1 MENRKQQLKH
11 QPLLQPEV
19 GLASSVLE
27 TIQKATDEEY
37 QEALEREASRSL
49 VEIEPGFLDSEP
61 ENSRNSVTI
70 LLSPREDF
78 FDTDDAMPEGSHENS
93 KDVLIE
99 EMQRRLDDCLKSARR
114 AQDEANKNTDT
125 ELKDTKDSFEYDS
138 KEADDE
144 SDMEDSIAE
153 TSDNINEQISHEEG
167 DSITDK
173 SIKSKLQDTD
183 PKMYL
188 PVNEK
193 GSTNKE
199 LSNFD
204 LNPEGDQNKDVTI
217 IPQPTNEKDV
227 TIQYLQ
233 NLSDSLLQQ
242 ENKLKA
248 KTISSEDETNFKD
261 NENQDYEPSNDL
273 KNEDKSASSELDP
286 TETEENQTSEDD
298 DPISNETNFK
308 NYKKNNDPEST
319 KYTYDKIDNDNDDL
333 NSDTTLPKDSETN
346 EMSSQASNSKYNAIV
361 APLSDKLKGPT
372 LKDTFSLF
380 KTPIQIPSLEEIRQ
394 GISEIIDAGQKESE
408 DYQTEFDPLNES
420 SNHDLKYRLDTKP
433 EFKQAK
439 PRLEANDFLQSMTRK
454 HEDVKEKLQALHLD
468 FNDRLASMYKRLNE
482 QKLQSVNT
490 PTFKAKDNKLALP
503 KSASKKEKFNPNLNS
518 NKLAKLDNNFL
529 SQPQTLQDT
538 FMKKKPTP
546 KSNSISSKNL
556 LRNYNI
562 KPKTSTVP
570 LIEREHFNKNPN
582 LSERHK
588 IATNKQKTFKPIS
601 KVKISFTTP
610 KPLLASGPKITKED
624 PIKMPSRLSEKDRT
638 ADINNLKDIS
648 KSLRSRFQPLGD
660 SDHAPSELIET
671 KQLNEDSTNSQF
683 GPMSVNNR
691 PRLNNKQADSEIAPL
706 KGTQE
711 ISTNSIPKKTE
722 SPLISNLREAVKA
735 KLQNIT
741 NTHTKMSKN
750 PVKSTNLRED
760 DAMVSPSIV
769 KTSVL
774 NNPLIENTSYKCDTL
789 GKRSSKVKDK
799 QCAARVVD
807 GKSVVCVCN
816 DTYCDT
822 ITRDVP
828 DKGSYVS
835 YTSSK
840 GGSRFKKKIGKLLS
854 KRSKKSKYEYELDS
868 GTKYQTIEGFGTA
881 ATGSAGYNL
890 NTLPA
895 ATQDNLIRSYFSE
908 EGLEYNM
915 LRVPIGGSD
924 FSLIEHAY
932 NDLPVDD
939 CRLTNYSLTCEDLNY
954 KIPAIKKMMDVAKSP
969 IHIVASTWSP
979 PKWMK
984 YFNERSPNCGF
995 LKTEYFQTYADY
1007 HLKFLD
1013 EYASRRIPVWAIT
1026 TTNEPSIASTNIPTT
1041 TCLGWT
1047 DNQIGKWIVEN
1058 LGPTIRN
1065 SCHNDTKI
1073 LALDD
1078 HRFTIDTDFYDI
1090 IKAHPKVLDYIDGL
1104 ALHWYYDKDVPVQT
1118 LQKFQQNYPNLI
1130 TMSTEA
1136 CEGYQSYAKNKV
1148 DLGSWERAE
1157 NYIKDILQNL
1167 NNNVVGW
1174 LDWNFCLDTN
1184 GGPNCMNNFVDSPI
1198 IVDSKK
1204 NEFVKQPMFYAMGHF
1219 SKFIPRGSRRIA
1231 VQANCSP
1238 KCIDEAAFL
1247 TPRNTIVFVVYNDSS
1262 TATKITVKFGDREIP
1277 LNLDAKSITTV
1288 EFNNE
1293 DCKCKSNT
1301 TAITVHASSKPVHLK
1316 VKAPRISIQ
1325 I

>member
-1 MENRKQQLKH
+1 M
-11 QPLLQPEV
+11 
-19 GLASSVLE
+19 E

-61 ENSRNSVTI
+61 DNSRNSVTI

-78 FDTDDAMPEGSHENS
+78 FDTDDTMPEASHVHETRCIHTPLGRSSSSNNDLGPRMSKQKLYLKQKPLRISSKSLFDMDNSASNVKETFAVNNNDLSTKLRINPLLLNNLPIKTVNDPISKTNSGYELRKIIPERSNVLKNNELDSPKLRLAALKSRLRDLVEMRNINRMNNIPVPSRQNNLDIFRNKGETGKLLPFDTNSPLDPLFDNASPALKNILKLKDVELLPPNELFRKHPSDKKLKLSDLNVAASENNVKISDINEDAIDTRKNNNSEEKVQKEPTEQEEKSTKNASVKSDEIHCSEKENS

-114 AQDEANKNTDT
+114 AHDEANKNTDT
-125 ELKDTKDSFEYDS
+125 DLKDTKDSFEYDS

-144 SDMEDSIAE
+144 SDIEDSIAE

-167 DSITDK
+167 DSITDKEDSLSLLQSTDGSNDEHDSLTEPGNDGIATFKNDILRKLENIKK

-217 IPQPTNEKDV
+217 IPQLTNEKDV
-227 TIQYLQ
+227 TIQDLQ

-248 KTISSEDETNFKD
+248 KTISIEDETNFKD
-261 NENQDYEPSNDL
+261 NENQDYEPANDL
-273 KNEDKSASSELDP
+273 TNEDKSASSELDP

-298 DPISNETNFK
+298 DPISNETNFN
-308 NYKKNNDPEST
+308 NYKENNDPESS

-361 APLSDKLKGPT
+361 APLSDKLISPT
-372 LKDTFSLF
+372 LQDTFSLF

-408 DYQTEFDPLNES
+408 DFQTEFDPLNES
-420 SNHDLKYRLDTKP
+420 SNRNSVLSNPLQWSLPKSNYLGKPLTDRYLRPFQITRYNDGGNKNLLDTASLNPLITEPFGYPSTLSSYPLASDRSNKIIKASDATNIPSLDDITRFFQSQNHLKSPNSNLPKTNLLKTPHKINSLADDLKYRSDTKP

-482 QKLQSVNT
+482 QKLQSVNN
-490 PTFKAKDNKLALP
+490 PTFKAKNNKLALP

-546 KSNSISSKNL
+546 KSNSISSKNF

-570 LIEREHFNKNPN
+570 LIEREHFYKNPN

-588 IATNKQKTFKPIS
+588 IAINKQKTFKPIS

-610 KPLLASGPKITKED
+610 KPLLASGLKLPKEN

-638 ADINNLKDIS
+638 ANINNNLKDIS
-648 KSLRSRFQPLGD
+648 KALRSGFQPLGD
-660 SDHAPSELIET
+660 LNHAPSELIET

-706 KGTQE
+706 KETQE

-722 SPLISNLREAVKA
+722 SPIISNLREALKA
-735 KLQNIT
+735 RLQNIT

-774 NNPLIENTSYKCDTL
+774 NNPLIENTSYKCTMIC
-789 GKRSSKVKDK
+789 SK
-799 QCAARVVD
+799 
-807 GKSVVCVCN
+807 
-816 DTYCDT
+816 
-822 ITRDVP
+822 
-828 DKGSYVS
+828 
-835 YTSSK
+835 
-840 GGSRFKKKIGKLLS
+840 
-854 KRSKKSKYEYELDS
+854 DS
-868 GTKYQTIEGFGTA
+868 
-881 ATGSAGYNL
+881 
-890 NTLPA
+890 
-895 ATQDNLIRSYFSE
+895 
-908 EGLEYNM
+908 
-915 LRVPIGGSD
+915 
-924 FSLIEHAY
+924 
-932 NDLPVDD
+932 
-939 CRLTNYSLTCEDLNY
+939 
-954 KIPAIKKMMDVAKSP
+954 
-969 IHIVASTWSP
+969 
-979 PKWMK
+979 
-984 YFNERSPNCGF
+984 
-995 LKTEYFQTYADY
+995 
-1007 HLKFLD
+1007 
-1013 EYASRRIPVWAIT
+1013 
-1026 TTNEPSIASTNIPTT
+1026 
-1041 TCLGWT
+1041 
-1047 DNQIGKWIVEN
+1047 
-1058 LGPTIRN
+1058 
-1065 SCHNDTKI
+1065 
-1073 LALDD
+1073 
-1078 HRFTIDTDFYDI
+1078 
-1090 IKAHPKVLDYIDGL
+1090 
-1104 ALHWYYDKDVPVQT
+1104 
-1118 LQKFQQNYPNLI
+1118 
-1130 TMSTEA
+1130 
-1136 CEGYQSYAKNKV
+1136 
-1148 DLGSWERAE
+1148 
-1157 NYIKDILQNL
+1157 
-1167 NNNVVGW
+1167 
-1174 LDWNFCLDTN
+1174 
-1184 GGPNCMNNFVDSPI
+1184 
-1198 IVDSKK
+1198 
-1204 NEFVKQPMFYAMGHF
+1204 
-1219 SKFIPRGSRRIA
+1219 
-1231 VQANCSP
+1231 
-1238 KCIDEAAFL
+1238 
-1247 TPRNTIVFVVYNDSS
+1247 
-1262 TATKITVKFGDREIP
+1262 
-1277 LNLDAKSITTV
+1277 
-1288 EFNNE
+1288 
-1293 DCKCKSNT
+1293 
-1301 TAITVHASSKPVHLK
+1301 
-1316 VKAPRISIQ
+1316 
-1325 I
+1325 